1 MIWVTREFVHVDRV
15 ACPWL
20 IKRFI
25 DKKAQFVFLPP
36 EEISDFVSK
45 TGATPFDTGAK
56 IGLEHHVC
64 DSEIH
69 CSFDAIVEQYQ
80 LEGNEALQ
88 CLRKI
93 VRAADTNRI
102 NEEPLAWA
110 LETIALGM
118 PLLVESDHE
127 VLEKEFPLYD
137 ALYTYFQ
144 REIIREKFKNEFNQ
158 LQTRAE
164 KQIFLRQ
171 KIKGLSRSRG
181 EFNEMSHSR

>member
-25 DKKAQFVFLPP
+25 DKRAQFVFLPP
-36 EEISDFVSK
+36 NDIPDFVTK
-45 TGATPFDTGAK
+45 TGAIPFDTGAK
-56 IGLEHHVC
+56 TGLEHHIC
-64 DSEIH
+64 NSENH
-69 CSFDAIVEQYQ
+69 CSFDAIIEQYQ
-80 LEGNEALQ
+80 LEGDEALQ
-88 CLRKI
+88 QLRTI

-102 NEEPLAWA
+102 NEEPLAWT

-127 VLEKEFPLYD
+127 ALEKEFPLYD

-144 REIIREKFKNEFNQ
+144 REIIRKKYKEEFNQ
-158 LQTRAE
+158 LKSRGE
-164 KQIFLRQ
+164 KQAFLKQ
-171 KIKGLSRSRG
+171 KIKDLTKS
-181 EFNEMSHSR
+181 